1 MKPLVLPSYESLPCQ
16 SIMGDWEFDC
26 KSADADSFFYKRRSL
41 TVPCCVLCAR
51 LDDIVSRVSRSLL
64 WTTVDCQQRFLAGG
78 LLQQYLWGQL
88 IDPRPSYGPNSPSL
102 SLTPI
107 SQACPTGYRV
117 DGNGSSECVACDQ
130 SAVTR
135 DYFFLGFVC
144 LVCIGVR
151 LSVIAGTTVGK
162 PRWVPK
168 L

>member
-51 LDDIVSRVSRSLL
+51 LDDTVSRVSRSLL

-88 IDPRPSYGPNSPSL
+88 IHPRPPYGSNSPLSPSL
-102 SLTPI
+102 LSLRPVQLDTEWMVTGAVSVWRATNRRSPETI
-107 SQACPTGYRV
+107 SSWGL
-117 DGNGSSECVACDQ
+117 CVWC
-130 SAVTR
+130 V
-135 DYFFLGFVC
+135 
-144 LVCIGVR
+144 
-151 LSVIAGTTVGK
+151 
-162 PRWVPK
+162 
-168 L
+168 